1 VNNRRPIPKIVKMG
15 VLLVVSKVSKL
26 KLRMEADVKLAK
38 WVAKIKH
45 QYDT

>member
-1 VNNRRPIPKIVKMG
+1 VNNRRPIPQIIKVG
-15 VLLVVSKVSKL
+15 VLLVVSKL
-26 KLRMEADVKLAK
+26 KLRMKADVRLAK